1 MLDFLYTG
9 IAATHRDPL
18 PPHHPNFSQMSVANT
33 SRKGY
38 THLRTSS
45 TEINERNN
53 EDVHHEDEPEEHVL
67 LRHVPDSLPLTAWL
81 VILAEL
87 CERFT
92 YFGLL
97 GPLQNYIQNPKHD
110 GLRPGGLGS
119 IL

>member
-1 MLDFLYTG
+1 
-9 IAATHRDPL
+9 
-18 PPHHPNFSQMSVANT
+18 MSVANN

-45 TEINERNN
+45 TEINERND
-53 EDVHHEDEPEEHVL
+53 ELVHHEDQPEETLL
-67 LRHVPDSLPLTAWL
+67 LRRVPDSLPITAWL
-81 VILAEL
+81 VILAEM

-97 GPLQNYIQNPKHD
+97 GPFQNYIQNPKYD

-119 IL
+119 TP